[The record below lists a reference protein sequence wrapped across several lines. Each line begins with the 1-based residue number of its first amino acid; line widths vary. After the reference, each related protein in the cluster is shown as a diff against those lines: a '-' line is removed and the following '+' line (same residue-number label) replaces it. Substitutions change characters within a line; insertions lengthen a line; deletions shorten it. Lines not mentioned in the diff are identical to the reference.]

1 MRICFRKLS
10 VRIPSS
16 FAITKTVFNLFYA
29 LTRSDCRIYTTFHK
43 HLASYKI
50 RMDATG
56 VYTKKKKR
64 GKNEAKQMV
73 RIEHNRERLTDNEFN
88 FIESDRNSPQ
98 RESQRERERERETIE
113 VRNFPMNFMNFP
125 RNFKSAL
132 KRLPYPIQSF
142 PNSRIGIITVTPLG
156 TFDFHRINY

>member
-29 LTRSDCRIYTTFHK
+29 LTRSDCRIHTTFHK

-64 GKNEAKQMV
+64 KKRSETDGTHRAQSRE
-73 RIEHNRERLTDNEFN
+73 INR
-88 FIESDRNSPQ
+88 
-98 RESQRERERERETIE
+98 
-113 VRNFPMNFMNFP
+113 
-125 RNFKSAL
+125 
-132 KRLPYPIQSF
+132 
-142 PNSRIGIITVTPLG
+142 
-156 TFDFHRINY
+156 